1 PRREGF
7 CGAGRKGKG
16 RPGGIM
22 RIPPQEPGHPWPG
35 IQRKSSRGGGFFGP
49 FPVFFSGSGMS
60 GIEELG
66 RQALADIAAAATPEA
81 LEALRVSLLG
91 KSGSITAQLKS
102 LGALPGDQRK
112 AAGEAI
118 NKVRDTIGA
127 ALSARKVE
135 LED

>member
-1 PRREGF
+1 
-7 CGAGRKGKG
+7 
-16 RPGGIM
+16 M
-22 RIPPQEPGHPWPG
+22 T
-35 IQRKSSRGGGFFGP
+35 
-49 FPVFFSGSGMS
+49 

-66 RQALADIAAAATPEA
+66 RRALADIAAAETPAA
-81 LEALRVSLLG
+81 LEQLRVALLG

-127 ALSARKVE
+127 ALGARKVE
-135 LED
+135 LEDAALGARLAGEAIEIGRASWREGVEM